1 MIKKIIAHTIGG
13 SLILCAACMFLFCTC
28 KPRGTVDHGHSARVM
43 LLDAIPNDL
52 AQVMILTRDVRGGN
66 DQYIKD
72 FYRAGETAAGTR
84 AQMVR
89 YMKSIKQYRG
99 KLVVI
104 QYNTNAAGN
113 KTIIALNPAPR

>member
-1 MIKKIIAHTIGG
+1 M
-13 SLILCAACMFLFCTC
+13 CAACMFLFCTC